1 MLAAGP
7 PVGCDHTFKAPL
19 AAQDIF
25 KELTALGSA
34 VTVDRVVG
42 GHDGPR
48 LCFFYDEFKGFQV
61 DLTQCT
67 LGYAGITVFAVC
79 LLIVDS
85 KMLYGSSDVL

>member
-42 GHDGPR
+42 GHDRPR
-48 LCFFYDEFKGFQV
+48 LSFFYDEFKGFQV

-67 LGYAGITVFAVC
+67 LGYAGITVLAVC